1 MKILGKLFGSPAM
14 VKLLRLFIF
23 NPDHAFINKEIT
35 ARAKITLETLRLELS
50 IMKQMGFVKKKIV
63 YKATSSRHRKNK
75 KPTQDLP
82 KLGRKKVSAW
92 TLNEKF
98 PYIEPLQTFLISAT
112 PVKNK
117 DIPRRLSATGAI
129 KLIVVSGVFIQN
141 WDSRLDILI
150 VGNNIKKSQLET
162 AIKSI
167 ESELGKELQYA
178 VFSAQ
183 EFKYRMGVYD
193 RLIRDVFD
201 YPHEIILDKI
211 GIGEKQKN

>member
-23 NPDHAFINKEIT
+23 NPDHTFTNKEAA
-35 ARAKITLETLRLELS
+35 ARAKITMDTLRLEIS
-50 IMKQMGFVKKKIV
+50 IMKQMGFIKKKIA
-63 YKATSSRHRKNK
+63 YRQTTIGKGK
-75 KPTQDLP
+75 KKTV
-82 KLGRKKVSAW
+82 KKKKVSAW
-92 TLNEKF
+92 TLNDKF
-98 PYIEPLQTFLISAT
+98 PYIESLQTFLVNAT

-117 DIPRRLSATGAI
+117 DIPKRLSIAGI
-129 KLIVVSGVFIQN
+129 LKLIVLSGVFIQN

-150 VGNNIKKSQLET
+150 VGNNIRKSQLET

-167 ESELGKELQYA
+167 EAELGRELRYA
-178 VFSAQ
+178 VFETQ

-193 RLIRDVFD
+193 RLLRDVFD

-211 GIGEKQKN
+211 GIEQDSVLVV